1 MKSIKIYCAMSMLA
15 LSSIPMQG
23 NAQLSD
29 DHGMKLAAHGLGQTH
44 PSAIS
49 MSHDPNWVV
58 YGFERDGISYYQVN
72 DLAGRVHVVVG
83 RAGDTFW
90 ALPAGDVPFR
100 ASLPSRRVSLP
111 EGATR
116 SVVLRQPA
124 FSILRYEVG
133 GDAVWS
139 IEVPGEVP

>member
-1 MKSIKIYCAMSMLA
+1 MRSINIYCAMSILA
-15 LSSIPMQG
+15 LSAVPMPG
-23 NAQLSD
+23 RAQLSD
-29 DHGMKLAAHGLGQTH
+29 DHGIKLAAQGLGQAH
-44 PSAIS
+44 PSAVS

-83 RAGDTFW
+83 RAGDMFW

-111 EGATR
+111 DGATGA
-116 SVVLRQPA
+116 VVLRQPE
-124 FSILRYEVG
+124 FSILRYEAS

-139 IEVPGEVP
+139 IEVPGEVR